1 MAHIPA
7 KSMTLLRAYLIGM
20 LVVALVVCVMV
31 LGNWLYSTNILIR
44 EKTLVNQLL
53 PELDSSYKLTA
64 ATAGLQSKGLLLSS
78 SSTTQELEVRRLQ
91 LSIDISLMQQS
102 IDDLTAVDR
111 PLSASIAVSLNDISQ
126 VVKLLADTRLQQ
138 IASQSHLSRET
149 GKLIETILVFDNE
162 VRQEV
167 VQLTEELLDNSSRL
181 VKISA
186 QDEIDVNK
194 LKLLEENVA
203 RYELINLA
211 IQDNLLFVQDLV
223 SLSALVERVPLLSD
237 MQSVTVAEQS
247 RDLLVSALVT
257 RAIYMDADN
266 SQALLLRLR
275 KLREH
280 LAGEQSVF
288 IMKRSILAQE
298 NSQISLRQSLS
309 ETTDVIL
316 QQTEQL
322 RSDSTSTVY
331 RQAQLTLYGLD
342 RYRRVLLL
350 ISAAVLLGLAAMSYW
365 LLYRKTVLPLLR
377 ITRQFD
383 DVGTERYPEHS
394 QHYFLREL
402 STLSSAMRQ
411 LDNAQKS
418 MLAQDAR
425 MQVINRDLNRVNE
438 ELEQFAHVASHDLQE
453 PLRKLQQ
460 FSNILEEDYHAQLDD
475 EGKYFLKTIRTSAER
490 MSSLITETLAFSRAG
505 SANQVLEPVDL
516 SQLVLQ
522 LRDEM
527 DLIIQEAKADV
538 HIDELPVVNANALGM
553 AQLFRNLMINAFKYR
568 KPDMPASLAI
578 TANRHHASVC
588 INVTDKGVG
597 IDEKYHKRIF
607 TPFERMHA
615 GKVQGTGLGLAI
627 CRKVCD
633 SHGWDLAV
641 ESTSGVGT
649 TFKIHI
655 PENSVLPTPP
665 DANQN

>member
-1 MAHIPA
+1 MAHISA

-20 LVVALVVCVMV
+20 LVVALVFCVIAI
-31 LGNWLYSTNILIR
+31 GNWVYSTNILIR
-44 EKTLVNQLL
+44 EKTLVNELL
-53 PELDSSYKLTA
+53 PELDSSYQLTA
-64 ATAGLQSKGLLLSS
+64 ATAGLQSKGLLLGSS
-78 SSTTQELEVRRLQ
+78 LTTQELEIRRLQ
-91 LSIDISLMQQS
+91 LFVDISLMQQS

-111 PLSASIAVSLNDISQ
+111 PLGASIAESLDDISQ
-126 VVKLLADTRLQQ
+126 LVKLLASTRLQQ
-138 IASQSHLSRET
+138 IANQSHLQREAR
-149 GKLIETILVFDNE
+149 KLIDTILVFDNE
-162 VRQEV
+162 VRQQV
-167 VQLTEELLDNSSRL
+167 VKLTDELLHNSSRL
-181 VKISA
+181 VEISA
-186 QDEIDVNK
+186 QDKADSNK
-194 LKLLEENVA
+194 LKRLEENVVL
-203 RYELINLA
+203 YESINLA

-247 RDLLVSALVT
+247 RDLLISALVT
-257 RAIYMDADN
+257 RAVYMDAD
-266 SQALLLRLR
+266 SSRALLLTLR
-275 KLREH
+275 NLRER
-280 LAGEQSVF
+280 LAGKQSVF
-288 IMKRSILAQE
+288 LLKENILAQE
-298 NSQISLRQSLS
+298 SSQISLRQSLR
-309 ETTDVIL
+309 EKTDVVL
-316 QQTEQL
+316 HQTEQL
-322 RSDSTSTVY
+322 RNDSRSTVS
-331 RQAQLTLYGLD
+331 RQAQLTLHGLD

-350 ISAAVLLGLAAMSYW
+350 ISVVVLVGLAAMSYW

-377 ITRQFD
+377 ITRQLD

-425 MQVINRDLNRVNE
+425 MQLINRDLNRVNE

-475 EGKYFLKTIRTSAER
+475 EGKYFLNTIRTSAER
-490 MSSLITETLAFSRAG
+490 MSTLIKETLAFSRAG
-505 SANQVLEPVDL
+505 STNQVLEPVDL

-527 DLIIQEAKADV
+527 DLIIKDTMAEV
-538 HIDELPVVNANALGM
+538 HFDELPVVNANALGM
-553 AQLFRNLMINAFKYR
+553 AQLFRNLMVNAFKYR

-578 TANRHHASVC
+578 TVNRHHASVC

-597 IDEKYHKRIF
+597 IDKKYHERIF
-607 TPFERMHA
+607 VPFERMHS

-633 SHGWDLAV
+633 SHNWTLDV
-641 ESTSGVGT
+641 ESRAGAGT

-655 PENSVLPTPP
+655 PESSVL
-665 DANQN
+665 D

>member
-1 MAHIPA
+1 MAHISA
-7 KSMTLLRAYLIGM
+7 KSMTLLRAYLLGM

-64 ATAGLQSKGLLLSS
+64 ATAGLQSKGLLLGS

-126 VVKLLADTRLQQ
+126 VVKHLADTRLQQ

-162 VRQEV
+162 IRQEV

-181 VKISA
+181 VEISA
-186 QDEIDVNK
+186 QDELDFNK

-203 RYELINLA
+203 RYESINLA

-237 MQSVTVAEQS
+237 MQSVIVAEQS
-247 RDLLVSALVT
+247 RDLLISALVT

-266 SQALLLRLR
+266 SQALLLTLR

-288 IMKRSILAQE
+288 KMKKNILAQE

-322 RSDSTSTVY
+322 RNDSTSTVY
-331 RQAQLTLYGLD
+331 RQAQLTLNGLD

-350 ISAAVLLGLAAMSYW
+350 ISAVVLIGLAAMSYW

-418 MLAQDAR
+418 MLAQDAH

-460 FSNILEEDYHAQLDD
+460 FSNILEEDYHAQLDE

-490 MSSLITETLAFSRAG
+490 MSTLITETLAFSRAG

-553 AQLFRNLMINAFKYR
+553 AQLFRNLMLNAFKYR
-568 KPDMPASLAI
+568 KADMPASLSI
-578 TANRHHASVC
+578 TVHRHQATLC

-597 IDEKYHKRIF
+597 IDQKYHGRIF
-607 TPFERMHA
+607 VPFERMHS
-615 GKVQGTGLGLAI
+615 GKIQGTGLGLAI

-633 SHGWDLAV
+633 SHDWTLDV

-655 PENSVLPTPP
+655 PTSSVL
-665 DANQN
+665 D

>member
-1 MAHIPA
+1 
-7 KSMTLLRAYLIGM
+7 
-20 LVVALVVCVMV
+20 
-31 LGNWLYSTNILIR
+31 
-44 EKTLVNQLL
+44 
-53 PELDSSYKLTA
+53 
-64 ATAGLQSKGLLLSS
+64 
-78 SSTTQELEVRRLQ
+78 
-91 LSIDISLMQQS
+91 MQQS

-266 SQALLLRLR
+266 SQALLLTLR

-280 LAGEQSVF
+280 LTGEQSVF
-288 IMKRSILAQE
+288 IMKKDILAQE

-309 ETTDVIL
+309 EKTDVIL
-316 QQTEQL
+316 KQTDQL
-322 RSDSTSTVY
+322 RNDSTSTVY

-350 ISAAVLLGLAAMSYW
+350 ISAFVLLGLAAMSYW

-425 MQVINRDLNRVNE
+425 LQVINRDLNRVNE

-490 MSSLITETLAFSRAG
+490 MSTLITETLAFSRAG
-505 SANQVLEPVDL
+505 STNQVLEPVDL

-527 DLIIQEAKADV
+527 DLIILEAKADV

-553 AQLFRNLMINAFKYR
+553 AQLFRNLMLNAFKYR
-568 KPDMPASLAI
+568 KADMPASLSI
-578 TANRHHASVC
+578 TVHRHQATVC

-597 IDEKYHKRIF
+597 IDKKYHERIF
-607 TPFERMHA
+607 VPFERMHS
-615 GKVQGTGLGLAI
+615 GKIQGTGLGLAI

-633 SHGWDLAV
+633 SHDWTLDV

-649 TFKIHI
+649 TFKILI
-655 PENSVLPTPP
+655 PKSSVL
-665 DANQN
+665 D